1 MNITKG
7 LRGDLPGVSVYIPC
21 YNGAHYI
28 GACIQALLDQTR
40 VPDEIIVVDD
50 GSTDGTAS
58 VVQGFPSVVLVQFPE
73 NRGLSA
79 ARNAGVASA
88 RHELV
93 ASLDADCVAEPDWL
107 AHLVEVMENVP
118 NIVGAGGELCETNTE
133 TVADRYRCTF
143 MLQSWGSER
152 VINPPF
158 LCGAN
163 TIYRRSV
170 LIEVDGYAEI
180 FRTNGEDVDLCKR
193 LYSRGHKLL
202 YWPKARVNHLRADS
216 IHSVV
221 RMNWAHIRHPA
232 VIYYPPVNRFILW
245 LLLKIL
251 VSHAWTCR
259 VLPALRE
266 GQLTLVLVALRAL
279 VEMPWLEIKD
289 YQRRRKEPP
298 IIETDET
305 ANPSVRRAV

>member
-1 MNITKG
+1 MNPTDK

-21 YNGAHYI
+21 YNGARYI
-28 GACIQALLDQTR
+28 GDCLQALLDQTR

-50 GSTDGTAS
+50 GSTDGTAA
-58 VVQGFPSVVLVQFPE
+58 VVQGFPSVVLIQFPE

-79 ARNAGVASA
+79 ARNAGVVTA

-93 ASLDADCVAEPDWL
+93 ASLDADCAAEPDWL

-118 NIVGAGGELCETNTE
+118 NIVGAGGELCENNTK

-170 LIEVDGYAEI
+170 LIEVDGYPEV

-193 LYSRGHKLL
+193 IYARGYKLL
-202 YWPKARVNHLRADS
+202 YWPRARVNHMRKDT
-216 IHSVV
+216 IQSVV
-221 RMNWAHIRHPA
+221 RMNWAHIRHPM
-232 VIYYPPVNRFILW
+232 VIYYPPLTRPILW
-245 LLLKIL
+245 AIVKIL
-251 VSHAWTCR
+251 VVHAAQCR
-259 VLPALRE
+259 IAPALKARSFLIA
-266 GQLTLVLVALRAL
+266 GVAVRAL
-279 VEMPWLEIKD
+279 FEMPWLEVKE
-289 YQRRRKEPP
+289 YRRRRLASQTH
-298 IIETDET
+298 ETDET

>member
-1 MNITKG
+1 MNPTEG

-28 GACIQALLDQTR
+28 GACLQALLDQTC
-40 VPDEIIVVDD
+40 VPDEIIVIDD

-58 VVQGFPSVVLVQFPE
+58 VAQGYPGVILVRFSE

-79 ARNAGVASA
+79 ARNAGVATA

-93 ASLDADCVAEPDWL
+93 ASLDADCVAEPDWF

-118 NIVGAGGELCETNTE
+118 NIVGAGGDLCETNNE

-152 VINPPF
+152 IINPRF

-163 TIYRRSV
+163 TVYRRSV
-170 LIEVDGYAEI
+170 LIEVDGYPEI

-193 LYSRGHKLL
+193 IYARGYKLL
-202 YWPKARVNHLRADS
+202 YWPKARVNHLRKDTVR
-216 IHSVV
+216 SVV
-221 RMNWAHIRHPA
+221 RLNWAHIRHPA
-232 VIYYPPVNRFILW
+232 VIYCPPVTRSILW
-245 LLLKIL
+245 AILKIL
-251 VSHAWTCR
+251 VNHAWNCR

-266 GQLTLVLVALRAL
+266 GRPSLVLVALRAL

-305 ANPSVRRAV
+305 ANPAVRRAV